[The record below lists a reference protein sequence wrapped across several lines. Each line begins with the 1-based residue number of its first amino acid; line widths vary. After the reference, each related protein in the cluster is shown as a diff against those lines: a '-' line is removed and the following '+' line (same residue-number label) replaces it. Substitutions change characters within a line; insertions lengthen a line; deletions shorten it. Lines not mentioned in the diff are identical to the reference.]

1 MLDGAVKTVLV
12 DESQPVGEIMVVVCS
27 KIGISN
33 HEEYSMVSIDIRINF
48 LFMNAIL
55 CCI

>member
-1 MLDGAVKTVLV
+1 MLDGAVKTVMV

-33 HEEYSMVSIDIRINF
+33 HEEYSMVSRNSFDII
-48 LFMNAIL
+48 
-55 CCI
+55 CI